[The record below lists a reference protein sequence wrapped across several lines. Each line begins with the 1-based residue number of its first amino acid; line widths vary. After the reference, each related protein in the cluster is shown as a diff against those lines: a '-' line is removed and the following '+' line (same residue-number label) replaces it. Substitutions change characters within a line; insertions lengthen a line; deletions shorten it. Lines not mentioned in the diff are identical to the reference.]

1 TFAARHP
8 ELIAGVAAMNG
19 TGNHL
24 EYDNFQDAIAESFG
38 GTKCALPEEYK
49 NRSAEFFP
57 ERFTMPVGLTTGGR
71 DTVVPAASVLRL
83 AGILKV
89 LGRDVLL
96 VHREEGGHETNY
108 EDAMAVLDFVLDHG
122 PQQGP

>member
-1 TFAARHP
+1 
-8 ELIAGVAAMNG
+8 M
-19 TGNHL
+19 
-24 EYDNFQDAIAESFG
+24 
-38 GTKCALPEEYK
+38 
-49 NRSAEFFP
+49 
-57 ERFTMPVGLTTGGR
+57 
-71 DTVVPAASVLRL
+71 LRL